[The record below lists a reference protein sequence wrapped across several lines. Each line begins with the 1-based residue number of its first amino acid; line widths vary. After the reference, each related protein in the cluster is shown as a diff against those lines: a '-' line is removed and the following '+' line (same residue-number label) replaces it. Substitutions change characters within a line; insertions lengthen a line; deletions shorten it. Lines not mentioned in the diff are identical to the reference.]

1 MNSDI
6 TFLPF
11 CCCGELHLLDH
22 CPAAARKLSSIPGQ
36 PPSTSLRIEA
46 PASAPIASNL
56 RCSSSTTVASGP
68 SIVKRTS
75 TSEPTV
81 VSGFQRWL
89 MSQLTMKRFG
99 GSQRRILPT
108 VASEPSSPVSYQ
120 RPPRRGSIVTAFI
133 GEVPIVPRRGHQR
146 SSPAVNTSKACAWL
160 ALTRTL
166 LRTGAMVTVLFMMLC
181 LSHEELPLPIWAFAP
196 PRRERQRARRPRID
210 RARTARPRAHAGRWH
225 RRAACPLRDR

>member
-11 CCCGELHLLDH
+11 CCCELQLLDH
-22 CPAAARKLSSIPGQ
+22 CPAAARKLSRMPGQ
-36 PPSTSLRIEA
+36 PPSTSLRSEA
-46 PASAPIASNL
+46 PASAPIRSNL
-56 RCSSSTTVASGP
+56 RCSSSTRVASGP

-81 VSGFQRWL
+81 VSGFQWWL
-89 MSQLTMKRFG
+89 MSQLTTKRFG

-120 RPPRRGSIVTAFI
+120 RPPRRGSIVTVFN
-133 GEVPIVPRRGHQR
+133 GEVPIVPLRGHHR

-166 LRTGAMVTVLFMMLC
+166 LQTGAMVTVLFMVLC
-181 LSHEELPLPIWAFAP
+181 LFHEDLPLPIWVFAQ
-196 PRRERQRARRPRID
+196 PRPERQRARRPRID
-210 RARTARPRAHAGRWH
+210 RARIARPRARAGRW
-225 RRAACPLRDR
+225 RRHGACLLRDR